1 MIVAPGQ
8 VWGRWRPLVVVAA
21 IGGLIAVL
29 LTGAIRSRGA
39 SYEPDSTDP
48 FGTKALVLLLES
60 FGAEVEVV
68 SGVPPADAEIALML
82 SNVITP
88 TREAAVLEWVE
99 RGGRLVVADPYSP
112 LTPPVAERA
121 SLFGGASEVVERD
134 ACRIPALAQLQ
145 ELVPGSSYARYEVT
159 ERALGCFD
167 DGNGAFVVADQRGD
181 GWLVFVGGAD
191 LFTNSLLA
199 VSDNA
204 GLAVALLAPRE
215 GTRVVIL
222 DPRGGVPS
230 DRSLFDAVP
239 RGFWLALTQL
249 VVAFGVYSWFRG
261 RRLGPVMV
269 EPQPVQIEGSE
280 LVSAVGSLAQLSR
293 RPERTAAVLRRALH
307 RELVSWLGLPSD
319 VSPQALAEVAASRTG
334 VDRDRVLSALA
345 GPAVTG
351 DVELVAL
358 ADEIE
363 RIRKEVM
370 HAR

>member
-1 MIVAPGQ
+1 MIPTRLPVPSTWRSIVAVVALAGL
-8 VWGRWRPLVVVAA
+8 VAVSVSVVV
-21 IGGLIAVL
+21 
-29 LTGAIRSRGA
+29 RSRGA
-39 SYEPDSTDP
+39 SYEPDSTAA

-68 SGVPPADAEIALML
+68 SSGPPPDAEVTLMM
-82 SNVITP
+82 SNVIALDEEP
-88 TREAAVLEWVE
+88 AVLDWVE
-99 RGGRLVVADPYSP
+99 RGGRLVIADPYSA
-112 LTPPVAERA
+112 LAPPVAERA
-121 SLFGGASEVVERD
+121 SLFGGASDAVEQD
-134 ACRIPALAQLQ
+134 ACRIPALAQLR

-159 ERALGCFD
+159 EPALSCFD

-199 VSDNA
+199 VADNA
-204 GLAVALLAPRE
+204 GLAVALLAPKE
-215 GTRVVIL
+215 GTRVAIL
-222 DPRGGVPS
+222 DPSGGVPS
-230 DRSLFDAVP
+230 DRSLFDAIP

-249 VVAFGVYSWFRG
+249 AVAFAIYSWFRG

-280 LVSAVGSLAQLSR
+280 LVSAVGNLAQLSR
-293 RPERTAAVLRRALH
+293 RPDRTGAVLRRALH
-307 RELVSWLGLPSD
+307 RDLVGWLGLARD
-319 VSPQALAEVAASRTG
+319 VTPQALAEVTASRTG
-334 VDRDRVLSALA
+334 IDRDRVVRALA
-345 GPAVTG
+345 GPAVTD